1 MCYFLLLF
9 ILGTFQYLS
18 EIVQYDYGMHLEPF
32 TTTMLESMIV
42 CHDSADFTLGKFT
55 YATVAII

>member
-9 ILGTFQYLS
+9 ILGTFPHSS
-18 EIVQYDYGMHLEPF
+18 ETMPMHLELI
-32 TTTMLESMIV
+32 TTTMLESLAD
-42 CHDSADFTLGKFT
+42 CHDSEHFTLGKFT